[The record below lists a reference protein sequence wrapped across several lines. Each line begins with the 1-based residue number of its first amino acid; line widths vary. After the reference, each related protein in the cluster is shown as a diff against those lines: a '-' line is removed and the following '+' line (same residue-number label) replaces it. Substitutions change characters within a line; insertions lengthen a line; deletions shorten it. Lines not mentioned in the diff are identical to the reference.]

1 MSLSRLQRKSL
12 TVKAFQ
18 TLSLWI
24 RANRVMLTNAAS
36 LIGTTGVTSV
46 LGFAYWW
53 LAARRFL
60 PEVVGIGSAS
70 IAIMALLGSFCVLG
84 LGTLLIT
91 ELPRQPEQE
100 GSLISTALI
109 LVGVVGMVV
118 GVLFVLIAPYLST
131 EFLPLRASVTDVIIF
146 GLGVSQTAIT
156 IVLDQALIGVLRGS
170 IQLWRNTIFAIGKL
184 ILLFM
189 ASVWIAHAT
198 GMSIY
203 ATWTIG
209 GILSLIALVV
219 CLPFNKSWRSR
230 NYLPQWSLLKK
241 LGLSALQHHV
251 LNLALQMPSLLMP
264 VLVTTLLSAKMNAW
278 FYVSWMIVNVVFLV
292 PNALTTVLHAMNSA
306 QPATLAQKA
315 RSTIGLAFLASLGAN
330 IVLLFGTQQVLSV
343 FGSGYAENAAWSMRF
358 LALAAFPLV
367 IKAHYISICRIQDRV
382 TKAML
387 SMIPGGVLELVAASV
402 GAYLGGL
409 SGLSLGWTLAIFCE
423 ALFMLPTVLKALTTK
438 AMDEPLIEQTFQELE
453 AMWRLE
459 TLTQP
464 SMPAIIQVDTSK
476 QVAHLAD
483 VATQG
488 YIKKITKEDIANA
501 NRGTGTDN
509 RAAYFDDDA
518 TLVRIKKITKE
529 DIANANA
536 NVETLRLQ
544 KPKRVSDLDSEPP
557 RPANYP
563 PVYGET
569 PLPQEP
575 LGQNENTVSTE
586 AKK

>member
-1 MSLSRLQRKSL
+1 M
-12 TVKAFQ
+12 KALQ
-18 TLSLWI
+18 TLSHWMQT
-24 RANRVMLTNAAS
+24 NRVMLSNAAS

-70 IAIMALLGSFCVLG
+70 ISVMALLGSFCVLG

-91 ELPRQPEQE
+91 ELPRQPGHE

-109 LVGVVGMVV
+109 LVGVVGAVV
-118 GVLFVLIAPYLST
+118 GVLFALIAPYLST
-131 EFLPLRASVTDVIIF
+131 QFLPLRASVIDVIIF

-156 IVLDQALIGVLRGS
+156 IVLDQALIGLLRGN
-170 IQLWRNTIFAIGKL
+170 IQLWRNTLFAIGKL
-184 ILLFM
+184 VLLFV
-189 ASVWIAHAT
+189 ASIWIAHTT

-209 GILSLIALVV
+209 GLFSLFALVL

-230 NYLPQWSLLKK
+230 NYLPRWSLLKK
-241 LGLSALQHHV
+241 LGLSALQHHL
-251 LNLALQMPSLLMP
+251 LNLALQIPSLLMP

-330 IVLLFGTQQVLSV
+330 IVLLLGTEQVLGV
-343 FGSGYAENAAWSMRF
+343 FGNDYAVNAAWSMRF
-358 LALAAFPLV
+358 LILAAFPLV
-367 IKAHYISICRIQDRV
+367 IKVHYISICRIQDRV
-382 TKAML
+382 TQAML
-387 SMIPGGVLELVAASV
+387 SMIPGGVLELVAAAI
-402 GAYLGGL
+402 GANVGGL
-409 SGLSLGWTLAIFCE
+409 SGLSLGWTLAICCE
-423 ALFMLPTVLKALTTK
+423 ALFMLPTVMKALTAKT
-438 AMDEPLIEQTFQELE
+438 MDEPLIEQTFQELE

-476 QVAHLAD
+476 QIAHLAD
-483 VATQG
+483 IATQIHLRKITKEDIAHTHRRANA
-488 YIKKITKEDIANA
+488 YFDDDKTQIRMKKITKEDIANA
-501 NRGTGTDN
+501 QTMQLQRLANEQG
-509 RAAYFDDDA
+509 RAY
-518 TLVRIKKITKE
+518 V
-529 DIANANA
+529 
-536 NVETLRLQ
+536 
-544 KPKRVSDLDSEPP
+544 P
-557 RPANYP
+557 
-563 PVYGET
+563 ET
-569 PLPQEP
+569 PRPQEP
-575 LGQNENTVSTE
+575 FEQGEDTVII
-586 AKK
+586 KVKR